1 MLSTRVGIIFVCLAL
16 SACGLGVQQSVDSA
30 PKKNHLAG
38 QWQLTELAGQPV
50 QTEKAPYLD
59 FSEEGKV
66 SGFAGCNRF
75 FGQVEV
81 EGLSIHFGKL
91 GATMM
96 ACPNMQLESQ
106 FMQVLEKAD
115 NYTMGSNDSLSLN
128 KARMAPLARF
138 ERVKA
143 D

>member
-1 MLSTRVGIIFVCLAL
+1 MKSILVGLVLSVSLMGCVETAEQKKETKIATDTSL
-16 SACGLGVQQSVDSA
+16 SG
-30 PKKNHLAG
+30 K
-38 QWQLTELAGQPV
+38 WQLTELAGQPV

-75 FGQVEV
+75 FGNVEV
-81 EGLSIHFGKL
+81 KGLSIHFGKL

-96 ACPNMQLESQ
+96 ACPSLELEGQ
-106 FMQVLEKAD
+106 FMQMLEQAD
-115 NYTMGSNDSLSLN
+115 NYSLGNDSLSLN